1 MHKPTQIEQILLTQ
15 ITSLDQIIS
24 QGLNQ
29 QRVIE
34 MQNLGVTATYIVIN
48 WICGYQKS
56 WICCPKFYVP
66 MVLIYI

>member
-56 WICCPKFYVP
+56 WIC
-66 MVLIYI
+66 